1 MQDFL
6 ASAVLIPELLA
17 CCCATQVFMA
27 CFCDAVRACA
37 WWGEEAAAGL
47 EPLLVA
53 ASGVCED
60 VASRC
65 EGLEAALGD
74 VLLGCG
80 VVWAIARLTNAIEV
94 ATEEAAM
101 R

>member
-1 MQDFL
+1 MRRLRVSHAFH
-6 ASAVLIPELLA
+6 SARMDSVLDEL
-17 CCCATQVFMA
+17 
-27 CFCDAVRACA
+27 
-37 WWGEEAAAGL
+37 GEAAAGL